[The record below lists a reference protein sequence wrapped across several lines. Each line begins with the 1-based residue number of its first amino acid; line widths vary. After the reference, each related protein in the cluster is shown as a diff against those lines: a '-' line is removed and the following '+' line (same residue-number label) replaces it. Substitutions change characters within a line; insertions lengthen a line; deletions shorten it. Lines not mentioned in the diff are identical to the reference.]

1 MCDVKNH
8 YKEYAEA
15 EAVLRRFGVGREMPG
30 FEYLRTGAVI
40 AKADGIKS
48 EEELLKQIE
57 EQCFVVRSQFV
68 KKHAPVKQHMLEA
81 IRSVSKTD
89 RKLTISDFIDR
100 MVWVMETDCEYAKAE
115 AILQKMGVNKKM
127 PGFEYLCTGAV
138 IAEVNGFESEE
149 DLLQQIEDQCFL
161 AREQENHS
169 PIKTLMLEAIRTSRV
184 ANEDITTFIENVV
197 SQM

>member
-8 YKEYAEA
+8 YTEYAEA
-15 EAVLRRFGVGREMPG
+15 ESVLRRFGVGKEMPG

-40 AKADGIKS
+40 AKVDGIKS

-81 IRSVSKTD
+81 MRSVSKTD
-89 RKLTISDFIDR
+89 RKLTISDFIER
-100 MVWVMETDCEYAKAE
+100 MVWVMETDKEYANAE
-115 AILQKMGVNKKM
+115 VILKQQMGINRNM
-127 PGFEYLCTGAV
+127 PGFEYLCTGVV
-138 IAEVNGFESEE
+138 IAKVNGFESEE
-149 DLLQQIEDQCFL
+149 DLVQQIDDQCFL
-161 AREQENHS
+161 AREENHS
-169 PIKTLMLEAIRTSRV
+169 PIKTLMLEAIRNSRV